1 MLKKITLV
9 CGIAIVLSALAVGAS
24 LPAQAAAGDTI
35 SADALPGLCTAGGG
49 QVVVPSN
56 SALMIEG
63 GTALL
68 STLCEITPGNNASV
82 FIENAVIDAS
92 PAGFP
97 VGFFAICLD
106 FPCGTNVTV
115 HIDSSTIHEGS
126 PPFSTGSMILSAPG
140 SSGLMTVQ
148 NSTITAPGTT
158 FVTSDGT
165 TVVEN
170 TTFVESA
177 TVIHGGVKCHSE
189 NNTPAV
195 SCS

>member
-9 CGIAIVLSALAVGAS
+9 CGIAIVLSALAVVAS
-24 LPAQAAAGDTI
+24 LPAHAAASDTAI
-35 SADALPGLCTAGGG
+35 SADALPGLCAAGGG
-49 QVVVPSN
+49 HVAVPSN
-56 SALMIEG
+56 SALKIQG
-63 GTALL
+63 GTALI
-68 STLCEITPGNNASV
+68 SGECDITPGNNASV
-82 FIENAVIDAS
+82 YIENAVIDAS
-92 PAGFP
+92 GPTNDFDICFFP
-97 VGFFAICLD
+97 
-106 FPCGTNVTV
+106 PCGTNVTV
-115 HIDSSTIHEGS
+115 RIESSTINEGS
-126 PPFSTGSMILSAPG
+126 PPFSTGSMTLSAPG
-140 SSGLMTVQ
+140 SSGLMKVE

-177 TVIHGGVKCHSE
+177 TVIHGGVTCHSE